1 MGAVDLQAFV
11 ALAAVFIAIVLHLF
25 GKPFDVNKRNTRL
38 LHHLEFGALTVCWF
52 TFWGKFDFLFSWF
65 VICKRFK
72 TIYYIYVCIDM
83 YYSFFFFFNI
93 SLTPHKLR

>member
-1 MGAVDLQAFV
+1 MMGAVDLQAFV

-52 TFWGKFDFLFSWF
+52 TFWGKFDLFFFLGLLY
-65 VICKRFK
+65 VKEVK
-72 TIYYIYVCIDM
+72 TIYVLTCITL
-83 YYSFFFFFNI
+83 FFFFLIF
-93 SLTPHKLR
+93 H